1 MVGGEQDSAGGTLR
15 REVDVDA
22 SEGEA
27 GEFPEQESSS
37 TWENVEKG
45 AGRGGVGAVGA
56 WKVCGGR
63 PAAKGDVSGCDV
75 GEEHEA
81 TDETGGA
88 L

>member
-1 MVGGEQDSAGGTLR
+1 M
-15 REVDVDA
+15 DVDA

-27 GEFPEQESSS
+27 GEVPEQEGSG
-37 TWENVEKG
+37 TWESVEKS

-56 WKVCGGR
+56 WEVSGGR
-63 PAAKGDVSGCDV
+63 PAAKGDVGGCDV